1 MKYEDEHAAMKA
13 ADEDRMI
20 KDAEWRAVGYGKVA
34 YESAVVNG
42 LEWGLDCWCELTPDR
57 QCAWVAVAQA
67 VLRAKQ

>member
-20 KDAEWRAVGYGKVA
+20 KDAEWRAVGYGKAA
-34 YESAVVNG
+34 YEAAVLQG
-42 LEWGLDCWCELTPDR
+42 LEWGWDSWANISADR